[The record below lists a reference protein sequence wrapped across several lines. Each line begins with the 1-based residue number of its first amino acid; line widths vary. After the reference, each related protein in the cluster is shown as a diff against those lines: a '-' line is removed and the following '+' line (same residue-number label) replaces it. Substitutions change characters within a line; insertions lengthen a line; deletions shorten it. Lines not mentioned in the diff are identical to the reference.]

1 VTKIVEVA
9 NVSLTGVSKDKDT
22 YNKLAMRSKNKL
34 ALEYIDEGHGHR
46 HSVLSNLQTNELLRY
61 LYTFVDNITE
71 NQARQTIG
79 VLISA
84 GMNIFVRND
93 KTIELRATT
102 ISHSNFIMLCPMA
115 EKNSDITNEK
125 IIYNLFKRAG
135 YDVTDDY
142 KKQSC
147 FNTFDCTACRFA
159 INYLY
164 TIWNISRGYVKEVS
178 TTVTHTCKATRV
190 KHSNM
195 LICECNFKPIYM
207 TNITKYCPYC
217 GGELKINDI

>member
-1 VTKIVEVA
+1 MMVA

-22 YNKLAMRSKNKL
+22 YNKLAMRSTRKL
-34 ALEYIDEGHGHR
+34 ELEYIDESHK
-46 HSVLSNLQTNELLRY
+46 HSVLSNPQTNELLRY

-71 NQARQTIG
+71 NQARQIIG

-84 GMNIFVRND
+84 GMNIFVRSD
-93 KTIELRATT
+93 KTIKLRLRATT
-102 ISHSNFIMLCPMA
+102 ISHSNFIPLCPTA

-135 YDVTDDY
+135 YDVTDNY
-142 KKQSC
+142 KQQQC
-147 FNTFDCTACRFA
+147 FNNFDCKACRFVF
-159 INYLY
+159 NYLY
-164 TIWNISRGYVKEVS
+164 TLWNISRGKVKEVPVGVS
-178 TTVTHTCKATRV
+178 VTYTHTCKATRV

-207 TNITKYCPYC
+207 TTITKFCPYC
-217 GGELKINDI
+217 GGELEINDI

>member
-1 VTKIVEVA
+1 VKVA
-9 NVSLTGVSKDKDT
+9 NVSLTGVSTGDKDT
-22 YNKLAMRSKNKL
+22 YNKLVMRSTHKL
-34 ALEYIDEGHGHR
+34 ELEYVDEGHK
-46 HSVLSNLQTNELLRY
+46 HSVLSNLQSNELLRY
-61 LYTFVDNITE
+61 LHTFVDNITE
-71 NQARQTIG
+71 NQARQIIG

-84 GMNIFVRND
+84 GINIFVRND

-102 ISHSNFIMLCPMA
+102 ISHSNFIMLCPTA
-115 EKNSDITNEK
+115 EKDSDIVNEK

-135 YDVTDDY
+135 YDVTDDC

-147 FNTFDCTACRFA
+147 FLSFDCTACRFA

-164 TIWNISRGYVKEVS
+164 TIWNISRGHVEEVPVGIP
-178 TTVTHTCKATRV
+178 TIVTHTCKATRV

-195 LICECNFKPIYM
+195 LICECNYKPIYM

-217 GGELKINDI
+217 GGELEINDI

>member
-1 VTKIVEVA
+1 VKVA

-22 YNKLAMRSKNKL
+22 YNKLVMRSTHKL
-34 ALEYIDEGHGHR
+34 ELEYIDESHK
-46 HSVLSNLQTNELLRY
+46 HSVLSNLQSNELLRY
-61 LYTFVDNITE
+61 LHTFVDNITE
-71 NQARQTIG
+71 NQARQIIG

-102 ISHSNFIMLCPMA
+102 ISHSNFITLCPTA
-115 EKNSDITNEK
+115 EKNSDIVNEK

-135 YDVTDDY
+135 YGVTDDY

-147 FNTFDCTACRFA
+147 FLTFDCTACRFA

-164 TIWNISRGYVKEVS
+164 TLWNVSRGYVKEVPAGIP

-195 LICECNFKPIYM
+195 LICECNYKPIYM

-217 GGELKINDI
+217 GGELEINDI